1 MYEFQW
7 NAFWQSFPLLL
18 VGLQTTVVLAGVV
31 IIVSM
36 LAAVPLSLARSSR
49 IEVLRWPAQIY
60 IEIFRCTPLLV
71 QLIWIYYALPAL
83 TGITIPSFAAAA
95 LALSFNHAAF
105 MSEAYR
111 AGFQAVPVEHVESG
125 RVLGLRKFD
134 VLRFVQLP
142 QMLRQQLPV
151 ILSLNIQLFKDTSL
165 VSVIGIADMTYRANV
180 AAATTYRPLEI
191 LTALAL
197 FYFAIAFP
205 LTLLVNY
212 LERKTGAVIPRRRLR
227 IISATLTQNG
237 DSEKASGMQNSSSGA
252 SRSTTS
258 KGEDSH
264 DNR

>member
-7 NAFWQSFPLLL
+7 NAFWHAFPLLL
-18 VGLQTTVVLAGVV
+18 VGLQTTIVLAGVV

-49 IEVLRWPAQIY
+49 VEVLRWPAQIY

-95 LALSFNHAAF
+95 LALSFNHTAF

-125 RVLGLRKFD
+125 RVLGLRKLD

-205 LTLLVNY
+205 LTVLVNY
-212 LERKTGAVIPRRRLR
+212 LERRTGAVAPRRRLR
-227 IISATLTQNG
+227 IVPTPATQDGL
-237 DSEKASGMQNSSSGA
+237 SERSGGAHTSSPAS
-252 SRSTTS
+252 SRTTS
-258 KGEDSH
+258 SIGEDN
-264 DNR
+264 DGNR